1 MRQNRTALCGLGS
14 IVALCLIVSPAAAQQ
29 RTTSTEVKRFEVV
42 SVDGNKVVVKGDQG
56 AQEITVPDDFR
67 LTVAGQRVSVHDLK
81 PGMKGTATITTT
93 TTVTP
98 VSVTEVR
105 NGVVYKKVGNSVVV
119 RGPNGLQMFSEGDLE
134 KRRITVLKDGR
145 PVAITDLHEG
155 DKLSATIITEG
166 APKVVTERDVEA
178 SLSAAPAAPAARA
191 PEPAPAPSAAT
202 PAAAA
207 PAPASATPPAPAPAA
222 ASEAPPAAA
231 PAAATAAPPA
241 AAPAA
246 APASGTTTSGE
257 ETSSAG
263 IAWML
268 VGIGV
273 VGIAVILFLV
283 KRRKQSS

>member
-1 MRQNRTALCGLGS
+1 MRQNRTGLCGLGS

-29 RTTSTEVKRFEVV
+29 QTRSTEVKRFEVV

-67 LTVAGQRVSVHDLK
+67 LTVGGQRVSVHDLK

-105 NGVVYKKVGNSVVV
+105 NGEVFRKVGNSIVV

-134 KRRITVLKDGR
+134 KRGITVLKNGR
-145 PVAITDLHEG
+145 PVTISDLHEG

-178 SLSAAPAAPAARA
+178 SLSAAPAARA
-191 PEPAPAPSAAT
+191 PEPAPAPAAAT

-207 PAPASATPPAPAPAA
+207 PAPASATPPAPAPA
-222 ASEAPPAAA
+222 P
-231 PAAATAAPPA
+231 ATAAPPA

-246 APASGTTTSGE
+246 APTSGTTTSGDA
-257 ETSSAG
+257 TSSTG
-263 IAWML
+263 SSWLLIG
-268 VGIGV
+268 GIGLV
-273 VGIAVILFLV
+273 VIAVILFLTT
-283 KRRKQSS
+283 RRKQSS

>member
-1 MRQNRTALCGLGS
+1 MRQNRTAFCGLGG
-14 IVALCLIVSPAAAQQ
+14 ILALCLIVSPSAAQQ
-29 RTTSTEVKRFEVV
+29 QTTNTEVKRFEVV

-67 LTVAGQRVSVHDLK
+67 LTVEGQRVSVHDLK

-98 VSVTEVR
+98 VSVTEVK
-105 NGVVYKKVGNSVVV
+105 NGVVFRKIGNSIVV

-134 KRRITVLKDGR
+134 KRGITVLKDGR

-178 SLSAAPAAPAARA
+178 RLSAAPAARPNRCRLPTRRRRTRSGKRGAAGPCA
-191 PEPAPAPSAAT
+191 SSGSAAAAAEPAPAT
-202 PAAAA
+202 
-207 PAPASATPPAPAPAA
+207 
-222 ASEAPPAAA
+222 
-231 PAAATAAPPA
+231 

-257 ETSSAG
+257 ETSSSG
-263 IAWML
+263 SSWLLIG
-268 VGIGV
+268 GIGV
-273 VGIAVILFLV
+273 VVIAVILFLTM
-283 KRRKQSS
+283 RRKQNS

>member
-42 SVDGNKVVVKGDQG
+42 SVDGNKVVVKGDEG

-67 LTVAGQRVSVHDLK
+67 LTVEGQRVSVHDLK

-98 VSVTEVR
+98 ISVTEVR
-105 NGVVYKKVGNSVVV
+105 NGEVFRKVGNSIVV

-134 KRRITVLKDGR
+134 KRRITVLKNGQ
-145 PVAITDLHEG
+145 PVAISDLHEG

-178 SLSAAPAAPAARA
+178 SLSAAPAARA

-202 PAAAA
+202 
-207 PAPASATPPAPAPAA
+207 
-222 ASEAPPAAA
+222 
-231 PAAATAAPPA
+231 PA

-283 KRRKQSS
+283 MRRKQSS